1 MPFAAP
7 VLEPLDPRP
16 PSSGSGTARPD
27 LHTHLYW
34 ESTGDGPPLLL
45 VMGLGLSGGAWWRT
59 VATLSRQFRV
69 ITFDNRGVGRS
80 RGLTPAYTTEALADD
95 AAAVLDA
102 VGVAAAHVYGLSLG
116 GMVAQQLA
124 LRHPRR
130 VRSLVLGATTP
141 GGRRAHLADDEVLA
155 FFSSRSK
162 LSREEAM
169 WASVAY
175 NYGQRCR
182 DEHADRIAEDIRRRL
197 AYNFDEAAYQA
208 QLMAAALHNCTSRL
222 GRIEVPA
229 LVIHG
234 EDDRVVPVDN
244 AHLIA
249 SRLRDGRLHLLP
261 RTGHLYTTETPEAD
275 TEVERFLETVT
286 CRRCASWL
294 RSGLAQRSRRTQ
306 RPLPACAS
314 RNSSTASSAP
324 GSSVV

>member
-1 MPFAAP
+1 MASAARP
-7 VLEPLDPRP
+7 TLEPLDPRP
-16 PSSGSGTARPD
+16 PCSASGTARPD
-27 LHTHLYW
+27 LYTELYW
-34 ESTGDGPPLLL
+34 ESTGEGPPLLL

-59 VATLSRQFRV
+59 VETLRHDFRV

-102 VGVAAAHVYGLSLG
+102 LGVADAHVYGLSLG
-116 GMVAQQLA
+116 GMVAQQIA

-141 GGRRAHLADDEVLA
+141 GGRLARLADDEVMA
-155 FFSSRSK
+155 FFSTRSQ
-162 LSREEAM
+162 LSREEAT
-169 WASVAY
+169 WASVDF

-182 DEHADRIAEDIRRRL
+182 DQHADRIAEDIRRRL

-208 QLMAAALHNCTSRL
+208 QLMAAALHNCTNRL

-234 EDDRVVPVDN
+234 EEDRVVPVEN

-249 SRLRDGRLHLLP
+249 SRLRHGRLHLLP
-261 RTGHLYTTETPEAD
+261 DTGHLYTTETPEAD
-275 TEVERFLETVT
+275 AEVARFLEAV
-286 CRRCASWL
+286 
-294 RSGLAQRSRRTQ
+294 G
-306 RPLPACAS
+306 
-314 RNSSTASSAP
+314 
-324 GSSVV
+324 